1 MRELKNIKF
10 RGRTAYDFMWVYGD
24 LMYDKFNTAYIH
36 KPFFNEDRV
45 IPDTVGQFTG
55 LYDKD
60 GKEIYEGD
68 IIEFYETESYCINP
82 DCEPHLIGYGD
93 RLVKHTCQVEF
104 AVGMFCVDPR
114 GDDRIRPLLYC
125 GLQEGDIEDLKDREE
140 NDDYFDTDG
149 HEIDES
155 ILGIKVVGNI
165 IDNPDLEYV

>member
-10 RGRTAYDFMWVYGD
+10 RGKTTYDFMWVYGD
-24 LMYDKFNTAYIH
+24 LMYDKFDSAYIH
-36 KPFFNEDRV
+36 KPLFNPHRV
-45 IPDTVGQFTG
+45 NSDTVGQFTG

-68 IIEFYETESYCINP
+68 ILEFYEIESYCINP

-93 RLVKHTCQVEF
+93 RLVKYTCQVEF
-104 AVGMFCVDPR
+104 NNGMFCVTLG
-114 GDDRIRPLLYC
+114 GDCRIRPLLYC
-125 GLQEGDIEDLKDREE
+125 GLQEGDIEDLKDRVE

-149 HEIDES
+149 YEIDES
-155 ILGIKVVGNI
+155 ILGFKVVGNI

>member
-10 RGRTAYDFMWVYGD
+10 RGRTAYDFTWVYGD
-24 LMYDKFNTAYIH
+24 LMYDKFDSAYIH
-36 KPFFNEDRV
+36 KPFFNENRV
-45 IPDTVGQFTG
+45 ISDTVGQFTG

-68 IIEFYETESYCINP
+68 IIEFYEIESYCINP

-104 AVGMFCVDPR
+104 AVGMFCVDLR

-125 GLQEGDIEDLKDREE
+125 GLQEGDIEDLKDRVE
-140 NDDYFDTDG
+140 NDDYFDTDEY
-149 HEIDES
+149 EIDKS
-155 ILGIKVVGNI
+155 ILGFKVVGNI
-165 IDNPDLEYV
+165 FDNTDLDYM

>member
-1 MRELKNIKF
+1 MRELKSIKF
-10 RGRTAYDFMWVYGD
+10 RGKTTFDFMWVYGD
-24 LMYDKFNTAYIH
+24 LMYDKFDSAYIH
-36 KPFFNEDRV
+36 KPNFNQNGVD
-45 IPDTVGQFTG
+45 PDTVGQFTG

-68 IIEFYETESYCINP
+68 IIEFYEIESYCINP

-104 AVGMFCVDPR
+104 AVGMFCVDLR

-125 GLQEGDIEDLKDREE
+125 GLQEGDIEDLKDRVE

-155 ILGIKVVGNI
+155 ILGFKVVGNI
-165 IDNPDLEYV
+165 FDNPDLDYM